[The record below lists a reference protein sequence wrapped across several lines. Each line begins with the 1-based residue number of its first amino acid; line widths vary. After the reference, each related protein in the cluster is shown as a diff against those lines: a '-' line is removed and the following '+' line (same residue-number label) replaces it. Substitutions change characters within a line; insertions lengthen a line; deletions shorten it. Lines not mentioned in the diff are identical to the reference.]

1 VTQEKKQRTLL
12 KRLRPR
18 GTRLEHLEV
27 KRVAPEEKIPESQA
41 DHSNSARLETVVDD
55 DYCEYVVESRL
66 LLTLDATYSIHVK
79 TRTRFTMLK
88 PVEQCELEDGID
100 EIETILFSPI
110 SLIIGFVTQQ
120 MGLVPVIVPPIQQS
134 HDD

>member
-1 VTQEKKQRTLL
+1 
-12 KRLRPR
+12 
-18 GTRLEHLEV
+18 
-27 KRVAPEEKIPESQA
+27 
-41 DHSNSARLETVVDD
+41 
-55 DYCEYVVESRL
+55 
-66 LLTLDATYSIHVK
+66 
-79 TRTRFTMLK
+79 MLK